1 MSIEIYGS
9 RHRNGA
15 SVGIGISMLE
25 DAFTGLIDQHESA
38 ALMLRLQN
46 SGGVLTPLFFKAENG
61 QVRSFSVSR
70 PVDDPRLYEALFRVL
85 LLEGVVLYAPG
96 SPPIFGHPN
105 SASHLPTNM
114 TEALGA
120 ANLVISASDLKNA
133 LFNKARSAA

>member
-15 SVGIGISMLE
+15 SVGIGVSMLE
-25 DAFTGLIDQHESA
+25 DAFIGLVAQLEPG
-38 ALMLRLQN
+38 ALMLSLQH
-46 SGGVLTPLFFKAENG
+46 SGGVLTPLFFKAEDG
-61 QVRSFSVSR
+61 QVASFTVVR
-70 PVDDPRLYEALFRVL
+70 PVDDPRLYEALFRIV

-105 SASHLPTNM
+105 SASHLPTDM

-120 ANLVISASDLKNA
+120 GALVSSASDLRGA
-133 LFNKARSAA
+133 LFSE